1 MVYMAAK
8 GNGKY
13 DGRSDRR
20 SDGKFDKKSVAKNL
34 RANMKRLIKKNA
46 GKRDSI
52 RQSING
58 KIANSK
64 TANSKS
70 AKPAKNRNIAVGRI
84 AVNSDPVYR
93 RRRIVAFSVALLL
106 IISVTFGLVKGCQ
119 AIFSRSDG
127 FQSSNSSQDSSEQSS
142 DSSQNNSDN
151 SGSGNSGS
159 GNSGNSD
166 NNSSDDSKKSG
177 VKIGNC
183 SQSDL
188 KIELSVPVASVTPGG
203 NIAFIATLR
212 HLGEKDCLVDASDGS
227 RVLIIKN
234 AAGNV
239 WRSDACESV
248 SRRLLMTKD
257 DTDVQTVTWDTALST
272 AGCPVEGKI
281 EQAQPGAYTAYIQ
294 MKDDSSIVSNEVAF
308 SVVAG

>member
-119 AIFSRSDG
+119 AIFSHSDG

-142 DSSQNNSDN
+142 DSSQNNSGN

-159 GNSGNSD
+159 DNSGNSD

-281 EQAQPGAYTAYIQ
+281 EQAQPDAYTAYIQ

>member
-52 RQSING
+52 RQRING

-142 DSSQNNSDN
+142 DSSQNNSD
-151 SGSGNSGS
+151 NSGS

>member
-127 FQSSNSSQDSSEQSS
+127 FQSSNSSQYSSEQSS
-142 DSSQNNSDN
+142 DSSQNNSD
-151 SGSGNSGS
+151 NSGS

>member
-127 FQSSNSSQDSSEQSS
+127 FQTSNSSQDSSEQSS
-142 DSSQNNSDN
+142 DSSQNNSD
-151 SGSGNSGS
+151 NSGS

>member
-34 RANMKRLIKKNA
+34 RANMQRLIKKNA

-52 RQSING
+52 RQRING

-151 SGSGNSGS
+151 SGSGNSG
-159 GNSGNSD
+159 NSD

-183 SQSDL
+183 SQSPENRAFRACR
-188 KIELSVPVASVTPGG
+188 IG
-203 NIAFIATLR
+203 N
-212 HLGEKDCLVDASDGS
+212 
-227 RVLIIKN
+227 
-234 AAGNV
+234 
-239 WRSDACESV
+239 
-248 SRRLLMTKD
+248 SRRKYSVYRDPETFGGER
-257 DTDVQTVTWDTALST
+257 LS
-272 AGCPVEGKI
+272 C
-281 EQAQPGAYTAYIQ
+281 
-294 MKDDSSIVSNEVAF
+294 
-308 SVVAG
+308 

>member
-13 DGRSDRR
+13 GGRSDRR

-106 IISVTFGLVKGCQ
+106 IISVIFGLVKGCQ

-127 FQSSNSSQDSSEQSS
+127 FQTSNSSQDSSEQSS
-142 DSSQNNSDN
+142 DSSQNNSD
-151 SGSGNSGS
+151 NSGS

>member
-106 IISVTFGLVKGCQ
+106 IISVIFGLVKGCQ

-127 FQSSNSSQDSSEQSS
+127 FQTSNSSQDSSEQSS
-142 DSSQNNSDN
+142 DSSQNNSD
-151 SGSGNSGS
+151 NSGS

-281 EQAQPGAYTAYIQ
+281 EQAQLGAYTAYIQ

>member
-106 IISVTFGLVKGCQ
+106 IISVIFGLVKGCQ

-127 FQSSNSSQDSSEQSS
+127 FQTSNSSQDSSEQSS
-142 DSSQNNSDN
+142 DSSQNNSD
-151 SGSGNSGS
+151 NSGS

>member
-159 GNSGNSD
+159 GNSD

>member
-106 IISVTFGLVKGCQ
+106 IISVIFGLVKGCQ

-127 FQSSNSSQDSSEQSS
+127 FQTSNSSQDSSEQSS

-151 SGSGNSGS
+151 SGSGNSG
-159 GNSGNSD
+159 NSD
-166 NNSSDDSKKSG
+166 NNSADDSKKSG

>member
-106 IISVTFGLVKGCQ
+106 IISVIFGLVKGCQ

-127 FQSSNSSQDSSEQSS
+127 FQSSNSSQYSSEQSS
-142 DSSQNNSDN
+142 DSSQNNSD
-151 SGSGNSGS
+151 NSGS

-203 NIAFIATLR
+203 NIAFIATMR

>member
-106 IISVTFGLVKGCQ
+106 IISVIFGLVKGCQ

-127 FQSSNSSQDSSEQSS
+127 FQTSNSSQDSSEQSS
-142 DSSQNNSDN
+142 DSSQNNSD
-151 SGSGNSGS
+151 NSGS

-203 NIAFIATLR
+203 NIAFIATMR

>member
-13 DGRSDRR
+13 DDRSDRR

-106 IISVTFGLVKGCQ
+106 IISVIFGLVKGCQ

-127 FQSSNSSQDSSEQSS
+127 FQTSNSSQDSSEQSS
-142 DSSQNNSDN
+142 DSSQNNSD
-151 SGSGNSGS
+151 NSGS

-203 NIAFIATLR
+203 NIAFIATMR

>member
-8 GNGKY
+8 SNGKY

-34 RANMKRLIKKNA
+34 RANMQRLIKKNA

-142 DSSQNNSDN
+142 DSSQNNSD
-151 SGSGNSGS
+151 NSGS

>member
-106 IISVTFGLVKGCQ
+106 IISVIFGLVKGCQ

-127 FQSSNSSQDSSEQSS
+127 FQTSNSSQDSSEQSS
-142 DSSQNNSDN
+142 DSSQNNSD
-151 SGSGNSGS
+151 NSGS

-234 AAGNV
+234 AATSGVRTRANPF
-239 WRSDACESV
+239 R
-248 SRRLLMTKD
+248 
-257 DTDVQTVTWDTALST
+257 
-272 AGCPVEGKI
+272 AGCL
-281 EQAQPGAYTAYIQ
+281 
-294 MKDDSSIVSNEVAF
+294 
-308 SVVAG
+308 

>member
-34 RANMKRLIKKNA
+34 RANMQRLIKKNA

-52 RQSING
+52 RQRING

-142 DSSQNNSDN
+142 DSSQNNSD
-151 SGSGNSGS
+151 NSGS

-281 EQAQPGAYTAYIQ
+281 EQTQPGAYTAYIQ

>member
-13 DGRSDRR
+13 GGRSDRR

-142 DSSQNNSDN
+142 DSSQNNSD
-151 SGSGNSGS
+151 NSGS

>member
-106 IISVTFGLVKGCQ
+106 IISVIFGLVKGCQ

-142 DSSQNNSDN
+142 DSSQNNSD
-151 SGSGNSGS
+151 NSGS

>member
-8 GNGKY
+8 SNGKY

-106 IISVTFGLVKGCQ
+106 IISVIFGLVKGCQ

-127 FQSSNSSQDSSEQSS
+127 FQTSNSSQDSSEQSS
-142 DSSQNNSDN
+142 DSSQNNSD
-151 SGSGNSGS
+151 NSGS

>member
-106 IISVTFGLVKGCQ
+106 IISVIFGLVKGCQ

-127 FQSSNSSQDSSEQSS
+127 FQTSNSSQDSSEQSS

-151 SGSGNSGS
+151 SGSGNSS
-159 GNSGNSD
+159 NSD

>member
-34 RANMKRLIKKNA
+34 RANMQRLIKKNA

-52 RQSING
+52 RQRING

>member
-127 FQSSNSSQDSSEQSS
+127 FQSSNSSQYSSEQSS
-142 DSSQNNSDN
+142 DSSQNNSD
-151 SGSGNSGS
+151 NSGS

-203 NIAFIATLR
+203 NIAFIATMR

>member
-8 GNGKY
+8 GNEKY

-34 RANMKRLIKKNA
+34 RANMQRLIKKNA

-142 DSSQNNSDN
+142 DSSQNNSD
-151 SGSGNSGS
+151 NSGS

>member
-34 RANMKRLIKKNA
+34 RANMQRLIKKNA

-106 IISVTFGLVKGCQ
+106 IISVIFGLVKGCQ

-127 FQSSNSSQDSSEQSS
+127 FQTSNSSQDSSEQSS
-142 DSSQNNSDN
+142 DSSQNNSD
-151 SGSGNSGS
+151 NSGS

-294 MKDDSSIVSNEVAF
+294 MKDDFSIVSNEVAF

>member
-34 RANMKRLIKKNA
+34 RANMQRLIKKNA

-151 SGSGNSGS
+151 SGSGNSG
-159 GNSGNSD
+159 NSD

-257 DTDVQTVTWDTALST
+257 DADVQTVTWDTALST

>member
-34 RANMKRLIKKNA
+34 RANMQRLIKKNA

-142 DSSQNNSDN
+142 DSSQNNSD
-151 SGSGNSGS
+151 NSGS

>member
-13 DGRSDRR
+13 GGRSDRR

-106 IISVTFGLVKGCQ
+106 IISVIFGLVKGCQ

-127 FQSSNSSQDSSEQSS
+127 FQTSNSSQDSSEQSS
-142 DSSQNNSDN
+142 DSSQNNSD
-151 SGSGNSGS
+151 NSGS

-203 NIAFIATLR
+203 NIAFIATMR

>member
-34 RANMKRLIKKNA
+34 RANMQRLIKKNA

-52 RQSING
+52 RQRING

-142 DSSQNNSDN
+142 DSSQNNSD
-151 SGSGNSGS
+151 NSGS

>member
-34 RANMKRLIKKNA
+34 RANMQRLIKKNA

-127 FQSSNSSQDSSEQSS
+127 FQTSNSSQDSSEQSS
-142 DSSQNNSDN
+142 DSSQNNSD
-151 SGSGNSGS
+151 NSGS

>member
-106 IISVTFGLVKGCQ
+106 IISVIFGLVKGCQ

-127 FQSSNSSQDSSEQSS
+127 FQISNSSQDSSEQSS
-142 DSSQNNSDN
+142 DSSQNNSD
-151 SGSGNSGS
+151 NSGS

>member
-34 RANMKRLIKKNA
+34 RANMQRLIKKNA

-142 DSSQNNSDN
+142 DSSRNNSD
-151 SGSGNSGS
+151 NSGS

>member
-34 RANMKRLIKKNA
+34 RANMQRLIKKNA

-106 IISVTFGLVKGCQ
+106 IISVIFGLVKGCQ

-127 FQSSNSSQDSSEQSS
+127 FQTSNSSQDSSEQSS
-142 DSSQNNSDN
+142 DSSQNNSD
-151 SGSGNSGS
+151 NSGS

>member
-34 RANMKRLIKKNA
+34 RANMQRLIKKNA

-52 RQSING
+52 RQRING

-106 IISVTFGLVKGCQ
+106 IISVIFGLVKGCQ

-127 FQSSNSSQDSSEQSS
+127 FQTSNSSQDSSEQSS
-142 DSSQNNSDN
+142 DSSQNNSD
-151 SGSGNSGS
+151 NSGS

>member
-119 AIFSRSDG
+119 AIFSHSDG

-142 DSSQNNSDN
+142 DSSQNN
-151 SGSGNSGS
+151 SGNSGS

>member
-34 RANMKRLIKKNA
+34 RANMQRLIKKNA

-106 IISVTFGLVKGCQ
+106 IIYVTFGLVKGCQ

-142 DSSQNNSDN
+142 DSSQNNSD
-151 SGSGNSGS
+151 NSGS

>member
-13 DGRSDRR
+13 DGRSDRK

-106 IISVTFGLVKGCQ
+106 IISVIFGLVKGCQ

-127 FQSSNSSQDSSEQSS
+127 FQTSNSSQDSSEQSS
-142 DSSQNNSDN
+142 DSSQNNSD
-151 SGSGNSGS
+151 NSGS

>member
-34 RANMKRLIKKNA
+34 RANMQRLIKKNA

-84 AVNSDPVYR
+84 AVDSDPMYR

-106 IISVTFGLVKGCQ
+106 IISVIFGLVKGCQ

-127 FQSSNSSQDSSEQSS
+127 FQTSNSSQDSSEQSS
-142 DSSQNNSDN
+142 DSSQNNSD
-151 SGSGNSGS
+151 NSGS

>member
-106 IISVTFGLVKGCQ
+106 IISVIFGLVKGCQ

-127 FQSSNSSQDSSEQSS
+127 FQTSNSSQDSSEQSS
-142 DSSQNNSDN
+142 DSSQNNSD
-151 SGSGNSGS
+151 NSGS

-203 NIAFIATLR
+203 NIAFIATLG

>member
-106 IISVTFGLVKGCQ
+106 IISVIFGLVKGCQ

-127 FQSSNSSQDSSEQSS
+127 FQTSNSSQGSSEQSS
-142 DSSQNNSDN
+142 DSSQNNSD
-151 SGSGNSGS
+151 NSGS

>member
-142 DSSQNNSDN
+142 DSSQNNSD
-151 SGSGNSGS
+151 NSGS